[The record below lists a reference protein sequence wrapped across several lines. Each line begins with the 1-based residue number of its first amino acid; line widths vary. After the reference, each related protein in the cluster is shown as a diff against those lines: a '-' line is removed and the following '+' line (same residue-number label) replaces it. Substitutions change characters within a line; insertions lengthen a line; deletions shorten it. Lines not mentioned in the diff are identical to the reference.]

1 MIIAWGLF
9 FKEYIAVALRTYC
22 AFFAVKISIW
32 FRPFEVETRLLMHQH
47 CTLIS
52 RGVSTTTKK
61 QEEVWDHEDNSI
73 KEKYTD
79 GVRERISER
88 ERERER

>member
-1 MIIAWGLF
+1 
-9 FKEYIAVALRTYC
+9 
-22 AFFAVKISIW
+22 
-32 FRPFEVETRLLMHQH
+32 MHQH

-79 GVRERISER
+79 GVRKNVR
-88 ERERER
+88 ERERERDRELVGEKEIRNW